1 MKIFHLFAIILL
13 LFVGSFLSSMAGAAD
28 KKRVPQ
34 TNRELVERE
43 ADELEAAE
51 KKMKAVFEQL
61 LGILNE
67 TGKAALKDSQDKWLA
82 WREAQALFD
91 SHHLEG
97 GKLRPLERYGSEA
110 KTTKTRTAQLLADYK
125 RFKAM

>member
-1 MKIFHLFAIILL
+1 MKIIRFFAIVLL
-13 LFVGSFLSSMAGAAD
+13 LVAGSFLSTLTGAPE
-28 KKRVPQ
+28 KKRGPQ

-51 KKMKAVFEQL
+51 KKMKAAFEQL

-67 TGKAALKDSQDKWLA
+67 TGKTALKDSQDKWLA

-97 GKLRPLERYGSEA
+97 GKLRPMEMHGSEA
-110 KTTKTRTAQLLADYK
+110 QTTKTRTAQLLADYK

>member
-1 MKIFHLFAIILL
+1 MKTIHLFAIVSLVFIS
-13 LFVGSFLSSMAGAAD
+13 SFLSSMVGGTE

-43 ADELEAAE
+43 TDELEAAE
-51 KKMKAVFEQL
+51 KKMKAAFEQL
-61 LGILNE
+61 LSILNE
-67 TGKAALKDSQDKWLA
+67 TGKATLKDSQDKWLA

-97 GKLRPLERYGSEA
+97 GKLRPMEIHGSEA
-110 KTTKTRTAQLLADYK
+110 QTTKARTAQLLADYK
-125 RFKAM
+125 RFKDM